1 MWDPIAAW
9 VRRFGWAAVADT
21 AVAVLTSFGAL
32 WVCLEILNFF
42 FKGSPLVVWV
52 AQNWWAFLVAG
63 VSIGLFRTTRP
74 IRATISDTDIRV
86 EIRVGNLFSRRF
98 DGALVVGSNATFDTS
113 IEDGSI
119 ALDSVQGQ
127 FTQRYFRDSV
137 GDLDERLRASLVR
150 VGSRCTHTRASK
162 AFGKFDEYDLGTM
175 AKVEAVGK
183 TAYFVAIS
191 RLNENKVAESDLS
204 EYLDALPVMWE
215 GIRARG
221 GQDAVVCPVLG
232 TGYSRL
238 PLNRMNAVRVLVRS
252 FVAAAR
258 EGKLAER
265 LTVVVAPRDVAHL
278 DLGLLHEWLQCEC
291 THRAQ
296 SGFATRTG
304 PVGTAA

>member
-1 MWDPIAAW
+1 MWDLIAAW

-21 AVAVLTSFGAL
+21 AIAVLTSFGAL
-32 WVCLEILNFF
+32 WVCVEILSFF
-42 FKGSPLVVWV
+42 FKSSPFVDWV
-52 AQNWWAFLVAG
+52 ARNWWAFLVAG
-63 VSIGLFRTTRP
+63 VAIGVFRTTRP
-74 IRATISDTDIRV
+74 IGATISDTDIRV

-119 ALDSVQGQ
+119 APDSVQGQ
-127 FTQRYFRDSV
+127 FTKRYFRDSV
-137 GDLDERLRASLVR
+137 GDLDQRLGTSLAPVAL
-150 VGSRCTHTRASK
+150 RCTHTRAGK
-162 AFGKFDEYDLGTM
+162 AFGKCDEYDLGTM

-191 RLNENKVAESDLS
+191 RLNENKVAESNLS

-215 GIRARG
+215 GIRSRG
-221 GQDAVVCPVLG
+221 GQDAIVCPVLG

-238 PLNRMNAVRVLVRS
+238 PLNRMNAIRVLVRS

-278 DLGLLHEWLQCEC
+278 DLGLLNRWLECEC
-291 THRAQ
+291 THRGHT
-296 SGFATRTG
+296 GFATPAG